1 MQGVLKMNL
10 NQLYYFKTV
19 AQLQHFRKAA
29 EKLNISQPSLSLS
42 ISNLEKELG
51 TYLFKRQGRNVSL
64 TKYGEIYLEYVKEAL
79 SILEIGEKKLRKIT
93 SDTQGHIDIAYISP
107 LASYFIPKKVRAF
120 LESDDNKDIKFTFR
134 QGITSQLIDGLKSSK
149 YDIVFCSYI
158 EDEPEIVFDLLFKDE
173 LLLIVPQDHPLSVL
187 DVIDLKDIS
196 KYPIVSYE
204 KSTAL
209 GKVTMDIF
217 KKADITPN
225 IICESED
232 ENGIYGLVSE
242 GFGIALVADIINPD
256 NFKVKQI
263 KIKNTDCNRSIY
275 MAYKKNTYQA
285 PAVRKFIKYINST
298 SKDIFIYDNN

>member
-1 MQGVLKMNL
+1 M
-10 NQLYYFKTV
+10 
-19 AQLQHFRKAA
+19 
-29 EKLNISQPSLSLS
+29 
-42 ISNLEKELG
+42 
-51 TYLFKRQGRNVSL
+51 
-64 TKYGEIYLEYVKEAL
+64 
-79 SILEIGEKKLRKIT
+79 
-93 SDTQGHIDIAYISP
+93 
-107 LASYFIPKKVRAF
+107 RAF

>member
-51 TYLFKRQGRNVSL
+51 TYLFERQGRNVSL

-158 EDEPEIVFDLLFKDE
+158 EDEPDIVFDLLFKDE
-173 LLLIVPQDHPLSVL
+173 LILIVPIDHPLSEFES
-187 DVIDLKDIS
+187 INLKDIS
-196 KYPIVSYE
+196 SYPVVVYD
-204 KSTAL
+204 KNTAL
-209 GKVTMDIF
+209 GKITKDIF
-217 KKADITPN
+217 KKVGINPKV
-225 IICESED
+225 ICEGED

-242 GFGIALVADIINPD
+242 GFGVAVVADIVNYD
-256 NFKVKQI
+256 NFNIKKI
-263 KIKNTDCNRSIY
+263 KINNSGCDRCIY
-275 MAYKKNTYQA
+275 MAYKKNTYQV
-285 PAVRKFIKYINST
+285 PAVKKFIKYINDT
-298 SKDIFIYDNN
+298 SKDIFINDK